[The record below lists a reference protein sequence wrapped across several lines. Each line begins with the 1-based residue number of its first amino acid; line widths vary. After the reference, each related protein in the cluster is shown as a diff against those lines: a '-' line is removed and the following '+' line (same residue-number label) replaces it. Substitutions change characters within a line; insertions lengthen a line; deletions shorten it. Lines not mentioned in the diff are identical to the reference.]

1 MSQTVHQYQ
10 VQDLAEFMHKAKSN
24 NKPFVFFTG
33 AGCSV
38 SAGIPLAA
46 KLIDEMHQRFPT
58 ELKVLSAD
66 DRTNYGKCMA
76 QIGRDDRRQFLKSY
90 IGDSKINWAH
100 IALACLLK
108 AGYIGRVLTF
118 NFDNLLARSCGL
130 LGLYPATYDF
140 TSANLNLYHLI
151 ENPAIVHL
159 HGQSHGFA
167 QLNSEEETGSHA
179 QQLSQFVCST
189 LNESPALFIGYS
201 GQADAFFPQIKKHF
215 SGQHRL
221 FWVDMAEQAPAHI
234 ADSILQTSLAH
245 YMRCADGADLFL
257 IELARQLGCFPP
269 MIFTDPYAHLLEELE
284 AVSAYPQRTEHKA
297 TIGDLSDTGHTDST
311 NTQDILQGL
320 RLLLTR
326 ARQREIDVER
336 PNYLELYLEGKYQEI
351 VQEIEQYKYL
361 RDVDEIWLARCYFSL
376 ALKQTSEV
384 EEILFYDKILARFFN
399 SQELSIQEQVAN
411 ALVNKGYILGE
422 LGNISEALVV
432 YDTLISYANKYGDLV
447 LQRLSARCLLNKST
461 LLSRAG
467 DLKSAID
474 ICDQLIRRFIGFT
487 DSILS
492 LSVVRSFL
500 YKSFYLWE
508 DGCHDDSITA
518 YDKLIENFGEAKNIL
533 VRQGVAEAFLN
544 KASRLKQIGRQEDM
558 MNTYDDLIGFFGEST
573 ESVLLHQVAKAENF
587 KGFSLLIASKA
598 NWDVQKQSYQKLSM
612 AFSLFQQA
620 VSKSS
625 SDDLA
630 ITLGNLA
637 YVEFLLGQ
645 PEQAEAHL
653 REALEKGGETLYH
666 ATLDDI
672 AMHPIAPDAEFKAL
686 LERVWQSI
694 SPS

>member
-1 MSQTVHQYQ
+1 MEKTPTQYD
-10 VQDLAEFMHKAKSN
+10 VSDLAEFMCKAKKN

-38 SAGIPLAA
+38 TAGIPLAK
-46 KLIDEMHQRFPT
+46 KLIEEMHQRFKT
-58 ELKVLSAD
+58 ELKPLVGD
-66 DRTNYGKCMA
+66 DRQDYGKCMA
-76 QIGRDDRRQFLKSY
+76 QIGRDDRRQFLKGY
-90 IGDSKINWAH
+90 IDAAKINWAH
-100 IALACLLK
+100 IALACLLQE
-108 AGYIGRVLTF
+108 GYIGRVLTF

-140 TSANLNLYHLI
+140 TAANLNLYHLI
-151 ENPAIVHL
+151 DNPAVVHL

-167 QLNSEEETGSHA
+167 QLNSHEETGAHA
-179 QQLSQFVCST
+179 LQLSQFVCST

-201 GQADAFFPQIKKHF
+201 GQADAFFPQIKQHF
-215 SGQHRL
+215 CGQHRL

-257 IELARQLGCFPP
+257 IELAQQLGCFPP
-269 MIFTDPYAHLLEELE
+269 TIFTDPYAHLLEELE
-284 AVSAYPQRTEHKA
+284 AVTAYPQRTEHKA
-297 TIGDLSDTGHTDST
+297 VIGDPSGSTSTT

-320 RLLLTR
+320 RQLLAE

-336 PNYLELYLEGKYQEI
+336 PNYLELYLEGRYQEI
-351 VQEIEQYKYL
+351 VQHIERYKCL
-361 RDVDEIWLARCYFSL
+361 KIVDEIWLARCYFSL
-376 ALKQTSEV
+376 ALKQTSELG
-384 EEILFYDKILARFFN
+384 EILFYDKILARFFN

-422 LGNISEALVV
+422 LGNFSEALVV

-447 LQRLSARCLLNKST
+447 LQRLLARCLLNKSV

-474 ICDQLIRRFIGFT
+474 MCDELIRKFIGFT

-492 LSVVRSFL
+492 LSVVRGFL
-500 YKSFYLWE
+500 YKGFYLWE
-508 DGCHDDSITA
+508 NGCPDDSITA
-518 YDKLIENFGEAKNIL
+518 YDKLIENFGGAKNIL
-533 VRQGVAEAFLN
+533 VRQEVAEAFLN

-558 MNTYDDLIGFFGEST
+558 MRTYDDLIDFFGDST
-573 ESVLLHQVAKAENF
+573 EIILQQQVAKAENL
-587 KGFSLLIASKA
+587 KGFNLLLASKA
-598 NWDVQKQSYQKLSM
+598 NWEGQTQQQLNTALM
-612 AFSLFQQA
+612 LLQQA

-625 SDDLA
+625 PDDLA

-637 YVEFLLGQ
+637 YVEFLLDQ
-645 PEQAEAHL
+645 PDQAETHL
-653 REALEKGGETLYH
+653 REALEKGGGKLYR

-672 AMHPIAPDAEFKAL
+672 AMHPIPPDTDFQAL

-694 SPS
+694 SS